1 MRFPLQYK
9 RMAQILEALYG
20 QTDHCGESQH
30 LLDFAVGC
38 SEVLKKYIANKL
50 ITSYLVC
57 PKIATIF
64 GGGE

>member
-38 SEVLKKYIANKL
+38 SEVLKKMCSK
-50 ITSYLVC
+50 
-57 PKIATIF
+57 
-64 GGGE
+64 